1 MSSIKGVKLS
11 NDVTEKNCVA
21 TILAIAALRTK
32 SPNQRNS
39 WMMIE
44 QKAINWLEKQLHGV
58 NIENVIENTQKLI

>member
-32 SPNQRNS
+32 LPNQRNS

>member
-11 NDVTEKNCVA
+11 NDVTEKNCMA
-21 TILAIAALRTK
+21 TILAIAALRIK

>member
-1 MSSIKGVKLS
+1 M
-11 NDVTEKNCVA
+11 A
-21 TILAIAALRTK
+21 TILAIAALRIK